1 MISIKFFGI
10 LITSV
15 ILYWIIPK
23 QSFRN
28 LLLIISSFAF
38 IYLMDKWSLLIV
50 VILTLISYGFGV
62 LVYKYPKK
70 AWIHAVGVLLVL
82 ASLVIFKYLGFLGG
96 IFNSIASF
104 VYALPRIEIRNLL
117 LPLGISYIVFKHI
130 SYLTDIKW
138 SLVKPG
144 RFIDFL
150 LYSSLFT
157 IFVAGPIERYERF
170 KPQAEQPRLPFSWEN
185 IDYGFMRIVFGMF
198 KKLVLANWIDY
209 FISPIWSN
217 PQLFTPWG
225 LLFAIVGYSFQIY
238 FDFAGYSDIAI
249 GSSRLFGFK
258 IMENFNNPYLA
269 PNISQFW
276 RRWHISLSDWIR
288 DYLFFPMSKVSGN
301 KNWHMFF
308 VPILAM
314 ALCGLWH
321 GADYKYLIWG
331 IWHGIG
337 LFILQFYKTNSKK
350 GRTFSFL
357 SRLIKDYGLL
367 SVGNIITFLFVTY
380 GWVLFHGF
388 SLNKMLQS
396 DLAVAVIMIV
406 PAALI
411 VIPIWKIITELFAYL
426 AIRNRKH
433 RFVTSIY
440 LLIAV
445 AILCMPY
452 TGEFIYAYF

>member
-23 QSFRN
+23 QSLRN

-38 IYLMDKWSLLIV
+38 IYLRDKWSLLIV
-50 VILTLISYGFGV
+50 VILTLISYEFGV

-82 ASLVIFKYLGFLGG
+82 ASLVVFKYLGFLGG

-104 VYALPRIEIRNLL
+104 VDALPLFEIHNLL

-138 SLVKPG
+138 GLVKPG

-170 KPQAEQPRLPFSWEN
+170 KPQAEQPRLPFLWEN

-198 KKLVLANWIDY
+198 KKLVLADWIGY
-209 FISPIWSN
+209 FIAPIWSA
-217 PQLFTPWG
+217 PHHYTEFIRPLA
-225 LLFAIVGYSFQIY
+225 LIGYSLQIY

-288 DYLFFPMSKVSGN
+288 DYLFFPLSKFSS
-301 KNWHMFF
+301 KKTWQIFF
-308 VPILAM
+308 VPVIAM
-314 ALCGLWH
+314 GLCGLWH
-321 GADYKYLIWG
+321 GAAWHFVLWG

-337 LFILQFYKTNSKK
+337 LSILQVWNQYKRKHKPLAKATKSGWFMYAGIVMN
-350 GRTFSFL
+350 FA
-357 SRLIKDYGLL
+357 
-367 SVGNIITFLFVTY
+367 FVTL
-380 GWVLFHGF
+380 GWWWF
-388 SLNKMLQS
+388 
-396 DLAVAVIMIV
+396 
-406 PAALI
+406 
-411 VIPIWKIITELFAYL
+411 
-426 AIRNRKH
+426 R
-433 RFVTSIY
+433 
-440 LLIAV
+440 
-445 AILCMPY
+445 
-452 TGEFIYAYF
+452 